1 VESGQFYQNV
11 ADLSSF
17 IYSYPINNPNWLYLE
32 KPLNSSIMTE
42 SARKR
47 ITIDFSGNDR
57 RLQAIHD
64 YLTRANLSREMTIE
78 ALVAHYLPAAML
90 AERGKLSDKE
100 LSLVGYQ
107 SLDRLLCQINSVID
121 LYSLEGLPFSIDG
134 LARRV
139 SFLGQSSQPL
149 AVARAVKKAE
159 SVGDDLDD
167 REDDDDEVVLI
178 PPQRASNFSGLK

>member
-17 IYSYPINNPNWLYLE
+17 IYSYPINNLNWLYLE
-32 KPLNSSIMTE
+32 KRSNSSIMTE

-57 RLQAIHD
+57 RLQAIYT
-64 YLTRANLSREMTIE
+64 YLIRANLSREMTIE

-90 AERGKLSDKE
+90 FERGKLSDKE
-100 LSLVGYQ
+100 LLTVGYQ
-107 SLDRLLCQINSVID
+107 SLDRLLGQINSLVD
-121 LYSLEGLPFSIDG
+121 LYSLEGLPFPIDG

-139 SFLGQSSQPL
+139 SFLGQSSQPSVGEP
-149 AVARAVKKAE
+149 AVTKVE
-159 SVGDDLDD
+159 SVGADLNDL
-167 REDDDDEVVLI
+167 EDDEEVVMI
-178 PPQRASNFSGLK
+178 PPQRTSNFSGLK

>member
-1 VESGQFYQNV
+1 
-11 ADLSSF
+11 
-17 IYSYPINNPNWLYLE
+17 
-32 KPLNSSIMTE
+32 MTE
-42 SARKR
+42 SVRKR

-57 RLQAIHD
+57 RLQAIYA

-78 ALVAHYLPAAML
+78 VLVAHYLPAAML
-90 AERGKLSDKE
+90 VERGKLSDKE
-100 LSLVGYQ
+100 LLTIGYQ
-107 SLDRLLCQINSVID
+107 SLDRLLGQINSLVD
-121 LYSLEGLPFSIDG
+121 LYSLEGLPFPIDG

-149 AVARAVKKAE
+149 AVARAVNRIE
-159 SVGDDLDD
+159 SGDDLDD

>member
-1 VESGQFYQNV
+1 
-11 ADLSSF
+11 
-17 IYSYPINNPNWLYLE
+17 
-32 KPLNSSIMTE
+32 MTE
-42 SARKR
+42 SVRKR

-57 RLQAIHD
+57 RLQAIYA

-149 AVARAVKKAE
+149 AVARAVKKVD

-167 REDDDDEVVLI
+167 QEDDDEVVLI

>member
-1 VESGQFYQNV
+1 
-11 ADLSSF
+11 
-17 IYSYPINNPNWLYLE
+17 
-32 KPLNSSIMTE
+32 MTE

-47 ITIDFSGNDR
+47 ITIDFSGNDC

-64 YLTRANLSREMTIE
+64 YLTRSNLSREMTIE

-90 AERGKLSDKE
+90 AKRGKLSDKE

-107 SLDRLLCQINSVID
+107 SLDRLLCQINSVVD

-139 SFLGQSSQPL
+139 SFLGQSSQPF
-149 AVARAVKKAE
+149 AVEREVTKVA
-159 SVGDDLDD
+159 SVGDDLDY
-167 REDDDDEVVLI
+167 EPEEDDDEVVLVS
-178 PPQRASNFSGLK
+178 PQRASNFSGLK